1 MLAETIDLETLGQ
14 FERAGVD
21 LAGENGEFHTCV
33 VDGPIFRRPVAIEV
47 GETSLRD
54 GVWFI
59 DLAPGPRP
67 AAQL

>member
-1 MLAETIDLETLGQ
+1 MLGETIDLEMLGR

-33 VDGPIFRRPVAIEV
+33 VDGPIFNRPVAVEA

-59 DLAPGPRP
+59 DLTPEGRGAG
-67 AAQL
+67 

>member
-1 MLAETIDLETLGQ
+1 MLGR

-33 VDGPIFRRPVAIEV
+33 VDGPVFSRPVEIEA

-59 DLAPGPRP
+59 DLAP
-67 AAQL
+67 A